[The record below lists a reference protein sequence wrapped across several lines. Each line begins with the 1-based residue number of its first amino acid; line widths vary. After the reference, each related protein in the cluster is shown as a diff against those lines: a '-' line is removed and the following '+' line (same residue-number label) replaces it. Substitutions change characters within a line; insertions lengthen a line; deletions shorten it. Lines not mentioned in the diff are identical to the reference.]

1 MAPSD
6 RLCSSQEGSR
16 SQLTPHQF
24 PKTHRS
30 ILPVHTS
37 LPSPSP
43 SSSFTPRSQSL
54 FLSYQVASC
63 SISPL
68 GLSVPVSSGPVP
80 SLPTTQ
86 GLVLSLQGSAAMCW
100 QAPGRGFPCLQQG
113 PAALHQPAGQLLQ
126 PRLLKPGA
134 PGWSKSVLNWSSR
147 GVSKYEGSAHLCY

>member
-6 RLCSSQEGSR
+6 RLCSSQGGSR
-16 SQLTPHQF
+16 SQLTPHQI
-24 PKTHRS
+24 PRTHRS

-43 SSSFTPRSQSL
+43 SSGFTPRSQSL

-68 GLSVPVSSGPVP
+68 ALSAPISSGSVP

-86 GLVLSLQGSAAMCW
+86 GLVLSLQGSAVMCW
-100 QAPGRGFPCLQQG
+100 QAPGRGFPAFSEVLPLCTSLQASSSSRG
-113 PAALHQPAGQLLQ
+113 S
-126 PRLLKPGA
+126 LKPGA

-147 GVSKYEGSAHLCY
+147 GVSKNEGSAHLCY